1 MRVFSILSEAAA
13 SSSLYFR
20 MDWVRRVYFDR
31 CFEVGVDE
39 VDGDID
45 VEGGRLEV
53 VRVVAGFQ

>member
-1 MRVFSILSEAAA
+1 LSEAAA